1 MEPLYYRESNLC
13 QEQIKVITTLAELAS
28 EVITLPDTD
37 YPLEMCE
44 DRLAKLE
51 QQVTE
56 SIKEFKATL

>member
-13 QEQIKVITTLAELAS
+13 QEQIKVITTLTELAS

-37 YPLEMCE
+37 YPLKMCE

-56 SIKEFKATL
+56 SIKEFTATL